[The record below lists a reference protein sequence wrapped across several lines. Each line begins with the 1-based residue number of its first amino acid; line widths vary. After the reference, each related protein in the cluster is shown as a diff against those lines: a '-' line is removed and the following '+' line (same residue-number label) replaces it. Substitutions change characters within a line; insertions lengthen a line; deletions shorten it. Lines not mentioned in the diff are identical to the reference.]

1 MDHDLYLHV
10 AYAEF
15 CEVTLCFEYYM
26 YCNNPNTGN
35 CQTNFSCMCVCVCV
49 CTERNFTPV
58 HITKLCSYCY
68 DYTSQMSIIKRMVYY
83 LYVNPLPI
91 LLRS

>member
-10 AYAEF
+10 VYAEF

-49 CTERNFTPV
+49 CVCVQKEILHQCISLNYAVTV
-58 HITKLCSYCY
+58 
-68 DYTSQMSIIKRMVYY
+68 MIIPAKC
-83 LYVNPLPI
+83 PL
-91 LLRS
+91 